1 MRKLV
6 KQPFG
11 WIAHLTH
18 ENITDIPMA
27 RNFVSIAMFTV
38 VVGMSL
44 LTRDLAAQPD
54 ARHQS
59 VGNTRAPQAGSM
71 QFDIPSLSLQAALDA
86 FGEQTGFAGLYSAAS
101 IQGLN
106 SAAISGRYTADTAL
120 RLLLE
125 GSGLEANFT
134 APDAFV
140 LEPIPRTD
148 VNIQRNV
155 AYDALLQAGVRE
167 AFCRDPL
174 IAALDYRI
182 ALRFHVDAKGRI
194 TEALLLDSS
203 GNKRRDNAILQAL
216 KTVDLGRGP
225 ADISL
230 PFFMLI
236 LPQQAAAGDCRGITG
251 AGR

>member
-27 RNFVSIAMFTV
+27 RNVVSIAMFTV

-44 LTRDLAAQPD
+44 LTHDLAAQPD
-54 ARHQS
+54 TSRQS
-59 VGNTRAPQAGSM
+59 VVATRAPQAGSM
-71 QFDIPSLSLQAALDA
+71 QFDIPSLPLQAALDA
-86 FGEQTGFAGLYSAAS
+86 FGEKTGFAGLYSAAS

-106 SAAISGRYTADTAL
+106 SAAVSGRYSADAAL

-140 LEPIPRTD
+140 LEPVQHTAAS
-148 VNIQRNV
+148 IQRNV
-155 AYDALLQAGVRE
+155 AYDGLLQAGVRE
-167 AFCRDPL
+167 AFCSDPL

-194 TEALLLDSS
+194 TQAVLLDSS
-203 GNKRRDNAILQAL
+203 GNKSRDHAILQAL
-216 KTVDLGRGP
+216 KKVDLGRGP
-225 ADISL
+225 VDTSL
-230 PFFMLI
+230 PFFMLV
-236 LPQQAAAGDCRGITG
+236 LPQQLAASDCAGM
-251 AGR
+251 AGH

>member
-27 RNFVSIAMFTV
+27 RNVVSIAMFTV
-38 VVGMSL
+38 AVGMSL
-44 LTRDLAAQPD
+44 LMRELAAQPD
-54 ARHQS
+54 SPRQS
-59 VGNTRAPQAGSM
+59 VTAIRAPQAGSM
-71 QFDIPSLSLQAALDA
+71 QFDIPSLPLQAALDA
-86 FGEQTGFAGLYSAAS
+86 FGEKTGFAGLYGAAS

-106 SAAISGRYTADTAL
+106 STAVSGRYTADAAL

-125 GSGLEANFT
+125 GTGLEANFT

-140 LEPIPRTD
+140 LEAVAPAA
-148 VNIQRNV
+148 VNMQRNI
-155 AYDALLQAGVRE
+155 AYDGLLQSGVRA

-174 IAALDYRI
+174 IATLDYRI
-182 ALRFHVDAKGRI
+182 ALRFHVDAQGRI
-194 TEALLLDSS
+194 TQAFLLDSS
-203 GNKRRDNAILQAL
+203 GSKSRDRAILQAL
-216 KTVDLGRGP
+216 QKVDLGRGP

-236 LPQQAAAGDCRGITG
+236 LPQQLAASDCAGT
-251 AGR
+251 AGH